1 MGEVGTSIP
10 VLDVLISVYVWNLQ
24 KMEPCVQSKKNPT
37 VSSEYLNIN
46 RRFYALSTD
55 NLRMD

>member
-1 MGEVGTSIP
+1 MCP
-10 VLDVLISVYVWNLQ
+10 KQ
-24 KMEPCVQSKKNPT
+24 KKPQKTT

-46 RRFYALSTD
+46 RFYALSTD